1 MQNPVSVNQ
10 GEKASDTPTNSNI
23 ANSVSLDGAMSS
35 DCGDKCDIC
44 QEATSGHDLQCE
56 LCERLFH
63 AVCMKIPEGAFDML
77 IKGSDE
83 IGWVCKECR
92 LETRYALPALKSVH
106 AKLAEEICCLTAA
119 NRVLTERIV
128 NLEQSSTA
136 PAAVADVNWSSLL
149 DTDDSGSRMELQH
162 LVPHEVVT
170 ETRDR
175 QHPQNNVTVTG
186 VDIPP
191 VG

>member
-10 GEKASDTPTNSNI
+10 GEKSSNI
-23 ANSVSLDGAMSS
+23 ANSASLDGAMSS
-35 DCGDKCDIC
+35 DSHGDKCDIC
-44 QEATSGHDLQCE
+44 HEATSGHDLQCE

-77 IKGSDE
+77 IKGSGE

-92 LETRYALPALKSVH
+92 LETPYALPALKSVH

-128 NLEQSSTA
+128 NLEQSTSTA

-149 DTDDSGSRMELQH
+149 DTDDSGSRMELQQ
-162 LVPHEVVT
+162 LVPHEIVT
-170 ETRDR
+170 ETQDR
-175 QHPQNNVTVTG
+175 QHAQNNVSVTG